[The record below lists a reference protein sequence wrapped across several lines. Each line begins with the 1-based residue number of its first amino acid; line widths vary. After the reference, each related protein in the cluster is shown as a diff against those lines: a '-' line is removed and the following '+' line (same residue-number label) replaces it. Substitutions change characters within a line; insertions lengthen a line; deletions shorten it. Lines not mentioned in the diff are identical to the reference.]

1 MNSFIIIVSLLIISI
16 FFIIL
21 YRLFNFIIILYN
33 KEKKQNFQ
41 HKFLYEQMLDVPP
54 IIVTKEISTTD
65 ITDELVITKILNE
78 EQREFVENQI
88 CQRIAKELW
97 DKRLIEHE
105 ITPEYL
111 SPDQFKVISKIKI
124 VNEKSN

>member
-1 MNSFIIIVSLLIISI
+1 MNSFIIIVSLIIIGI
-16 FFIIL
+16 FFTIL
-21 YRLFNFIIILYN
+21 YRLFNFIVILYN
-33 KEKKQNFQ
+33 REKKQNFQ

-54 IIVTKEISTTD
+54 LIVTKELKTVD

-78 EQREFVENQI
+78 EQREIVENSI

-97 DKRLIEHE
+97 DRRLIEHE

-111 SPDQFKVISKIKI
+111 SPDQFKIISKIKI